1 MLRFCYL
8 ANKPPNPLI
17 LQDRFRKSESNSVL
31 RMKIQAMGKLVTTKR
46 SDA

>member
-17 LQDRFRKSESNSVL
+17 LQEIFRKSETNSVL
-31 RMKIQAMGKLVTTKR
+31 RMEIQATGKLVTN
-46 SDA
+46 